1 MKQFCLN
8 LPTPRSDRTKQSKTF
23 NFAYATRS
31 LSSLVLALLIFASLG
46 YLIWRGAAAM
56 EYRWQWYRIEPFFFR
71 SVDDEIIWGPLIKG
85 LIQTL
90 KLAGT
95 AGVFAIIIGLFTA
108 FARLS
113 NSVSGRIISTCY
125 LEAIR
130 NTPLLVQL
138 FLFYF
143 VLAPIFGIDRFWA
156 GVLCLAFYE
165 GSFAAEIIRSGILG
179 VDRGQFE
186 SADAIG
192 LSVLNKYKDIII
204 PQSLP
209 LILPPLT
216 GLIISLIKHSA
227 IVSVIAVAEL
237 TTAGLN
243 LIADT
248 FMAFEVWFLVAGIYL
263 ALTVTLS
270 FGISIFEWSLKS
282 RGN

>member
-8 LPTPRSDRTKQSKTF
+8 LPTPRSIRTKQSKTF
-23 NFAYATRS
+23 NFAYAARS

-113 NSVSGRIISTCY
+113 NSISGRIISTCY
-125 LEAIR
+125 LESIR

-138 FLFYF
+138 FY
-143 VLAPIFGIDRFWA
+143 A
-156 GVLCLAFYE
+156 
-165 GSFAAEIIRSGILG
+165 
-179 VDRGQFE
+179 
-186 SADAIG
+186 
-192 LSVLNKYKDIII
+192 
-204 PQSLP
+204 
-209 LILPPLT
+209 
-216 GLIISLIKHSA
+216 
-227 IVSVIAVAEL
+227 
-237 TTAGLN
+237 
-243 LIADT
+243 
-248 FMAFEVWFLVAGIYL
+248 
-263 ALTVTLS
+263 
-270 FGISIFEWSLKS
+270 
-282 RGN
+282 

>member
-1 MKQFCLN
+1 
-8 LPTPRSDRTKQSKTF
+8 
-23 NFAYATRS
+23 
-31 LSSLVLALLIFASLG
+31 VLALLIFASLG

-113 NSVSGRIISTCY
+113 NSISGRIISTCY
-125 LEAIR
+125 LESIR